1 MAGRAAM
8 LSQLLADHAA
18 LHQALGFKFRTP
30 GILLRNFVAFAEHR
44 GEHFIT
50 AATVHEWAL
59 QAPSLEQ
66 RRNRLLAVRRFALS
80 LHAEDPRHEV
90 PSADLFGRASRKR
103 RTPYIYSPGEI
114 RRLIDT
120 AQRLG
125 PYGSIRSL
133 TYATMFGMIA
143 ATGMRVSEA
152 IAIRLHDVTDDGLI
166 IAQTKFK
173 KSRLLPLHT
182 TTRRALD
189 GYLATRLKAASQSD
203 ALFISHQG
211 TPLAYPTVITVFL
224 QIMRSIGLRGAP
236 GSRGPRIHD
245 LRHTFAVRSLERC
258 AHDSQAVARHITA
271 LSTYLGHAHVTDTY
285 WYLQSTPELMAH
297 MSEAGETL
305 HRGVTA

>member
-1 MAGRAAM
+1 M

-30 GILLRNFVAFAEHR
+30 RILLRNFVTFAEHR
-44 GEHFIT
+44 GEHVIT
-50 AATVHEWAL
+50 TATVREWAL
-59 QAPSLEQ
+59 QAPSPEQ

-80 LHAEDPRHEV
+80 LHAEDSRHEV
-90 PSADLFGRASRKR
+90 PSADLFGRASRNR

-114 RRLIDT
+114 RRLIDH

-125 PYGSIRSL
+125 PDGSIRPL
-133 TYATMFGMIA
+133 TYATMFGLIA

-152 IAIRLHDVTDDGLI
+152 IAIRLPDVTDDGLI

-173 KSRLLPLHT
+173 KSRMLPLHP

-224 QIMRSIGLRGAP
+224 QIMRSIGLRGAA

-258 AHDSQAVARHITA
+258 AHDSRAVARHITA

-285 WYLQSTPELMAH
+285 WYLQSSPELMTH
-297 MSEAGETL
+297 MSAASETL

>member
-1 MAGRAAM
+1 M
-8 LSQLLADHAA
+8 LRQLLADHAA
-18 LHQALGFKFRTP
+18 LHRALGFKFRTP

-44 GEHFIT
+44 GEHVIT
-50 AATVHEWAL
+50 TATVHEWAL
-59 QAPSLEQ
+59 QAPLPEQ
-66 RRNRLLAVRRFALS
+66 RRRLLGVRRFALA

-90 PSADLFGRASRKR
+90 PSADLFGRASRRR

-114 RRLIDT
+114 RRLID
-120 AQRLG
+120 AAHRLG
-125 PYGSIRSL
+125 PDDTIRPLSH
-133 TYATMFGMIA
+133 ATMFGLIA

-152 IAIRLHDVTDDGLI
+152 IAIRLPDVTDDGLI

-173 KSRLLPLHT
+173 KSRMLPLHP

-203 ALFISHQG
+203 ALFISHQR
-211 TPLAYPTVITVFL
+211 TPLAYPTVISVFL
-224 QIMRSIGLRGAP
+224 QIMRSIGLRGTP

-258 AHDSQAVARHITA
+258 VHDSQAVARHITA

-285 WYLQSTPELMAH
+285 WHLQSTLELMAH
-297 MSEAGETL
+297 MSTAGETL